1 MNNIITI
8 EELGNFSE
16 VVVSKIHD
24 DFADVTLQA
33 IRYFYPDKVISEWED
48 NFKGVE
54 IIFWFFIK
62 FKHMLKSGKK

>member
-54 IIFWFFIK
+54 IIF
-62 FKHMLKSGKK
+62 